1 MFTGDDGLDFSN
13 FEMVLAVLAF
23 SLLILWI
30 LKDLVTLYNMCL
42 QTIGVASRHLTI
54 QRQEK
59 QTF

>member
-13 FEMVLAVLAF
+13 FEMILAF
-23 SLLILWI
+23 SLLIWGI

-59 QTF
+59 RTF